1 MERSQQ
7 MGAIIVAVAALQML
21 IFLIGALRRSYFA
34 VALPVMGALA
44 AVSALAMWVGWTMMT
59 TEPDLPDLDEEEE
72 AAA

>member
-7 MGAIIVAVAALQML
+7 MGAIIMVVAALQML

-59 TEPDLPDLDEEEE
+59 TEPELPDLDEEEE
-72 AAA
+72 AA